1 MSYRDEVNEVLSY
14 KSCQLRTAQSIIEKA
29 LTIIMDKI
37 DEIEAGQVVL
47 MDERLPPT
55 NTLNEK

>member
-14 KSCQLRTAQSIIEKA
+14 KSVQLRTVQQVARDA
-29 LTIIMDKI
+29 FTIIMDKI

-47 MDERLPPT
+47 RDERLPPT